1 MLNDTDLLLSHFK
14 PAIQVLSTLK
24 QCNMMSYWGAPLH
37 FKLQVHVMRTYMSAL
52 LGVGCRW
59 KKKKFTIS
67 TFGVLKKCC
76 ESNARE
82 TWSIHK
88 LKFMLKHGN
97 PRIFTW
103 KCDDTCLSALKLP
116 VQHIPQSQPFNDAS
130 IIAIFTT
137 LQLQV
142 LVLNFLTKTW
152 WFVAGSQE
160 RKGQNQPPPAVVSSQ
175 CEGSV
180 GLRLPAV
187 PPSCKAAQV

>member
-1 MLNDTDLLLSHFK
+1 MTLTYCWVILSQLSRCYQRLNNVTWW
-14 PAIQVLSTLK
+14 AIEE
-24 QCNMMSYWGAPLH
+24 PL
-37 FKLQVHVMRTYMSAL
+37 FILNCKYMSCAPTCQHCWV
-52 LGVGCRW
+52 LGVGE
-59 KKKKFTIS
+59 KKFTIS